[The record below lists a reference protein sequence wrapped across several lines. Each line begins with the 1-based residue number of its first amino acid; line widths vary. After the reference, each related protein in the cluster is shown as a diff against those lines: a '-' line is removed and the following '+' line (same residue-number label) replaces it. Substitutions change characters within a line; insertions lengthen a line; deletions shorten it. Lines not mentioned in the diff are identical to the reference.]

1 MHGTKEHEGMK
12 DISIELLVDDVQQTI
27 GQLQSFDFK
36 PVFQSVLDVLH
47 SGFESNFDQTRA
59 PYGTWPPHSPKTI
72 ALYGPHP
79 LLILTGAMKASV
91 TQSGS
96 SDRIEEITQTEAIIG
111 TSLFYAPY
119 QQYGTSGPNPIPAR
133 PFLWLEGDYVDQLHE
148 RFADEVA
155 TRLLGI
161 TTP

>member
-1 MHGTKEHEGMK
+1 MHGPKEYQGMK
-12 DISIELLVDDVQQTI
+12 DISIDLLVDEVEQTI
-27 GQLQSFDFK
+27 GRLQSFDFA
-36 PVFQSVLDVLH
+36 PVFTAVLDTLH
-47 SGFESNFDQTRA
+47 EGFASNFDQTRA
-59 PYGTWPPHSPKTI
+59 PYGQWPPHSPMTI
-72 ALYGPHP
+72 AKYGVHP
-79 LLILTGAMKASV
+79 LLILTGAMKAAV

-119 QQYGTSGPNPIPAR
+119 QQYGTDGPRPIPAR

-161 TTP
+161 GT

>member
-1 MHGTKEHEGMK
+1 MR
-12 DISIELLVDDVQQTI
+12 DISIDLLVDEVEQTI
-27 GQLQSFDFK
+27 GRLQSFDFA
-36 PVFQSVLDVLH
+36 PVFESVLDILH
-47 SGFESNFDQTRA
+47 EGFASNFDQTRA
-59 PYGTWPPHSPKTI
+59 PYGQWPPHSPMTI
-72 ALYGPHP
+72 ALHGVHP
-79 LLILTGAMKASV
+79 LLILTGAMKAAV

-119 QQYGTSGPNPIPAR
+119 QQYGTSGPRPIPAR

-155 TRLLGI
+155 SRLLGI
-161 TTP
+161 GT